1 MEGMRMPMVPWH
13 MQGWTPVP
21 ASQHALSTAH
31 GSFLKSRPPGK
42 RVAGKRDPRAA
53 GVWWGQRDLRLVP
66 QGFTSFWAMSQKSII
81 VTPTQ

>member
-1 MEGMRMPMVPWH
+1 MVPWH

-66 QGFTSFWAMSQKSII
+66 QGHESEKHHCDTNSMNYDFWGQA
-81 VTPTQ
+81 VAYD